1 MKNGKRLSA
10 LLLTLLLVF
19 TALQLPAAAEEATA
33 ISAASPA
40 IGADVGDT
48 VDLSAYTYG
57 GTALDEFTWTPVNG
71 GTLDGAEFEAAEK
84 GVYVFDGVKGD
95 ESFRLFIVVKAADE
109 TEYVLY
115 ENTFDDESALDDL
128 TVVEGAE
135 SALSIADG
143 KLSIKGT
150 SVRVLLPELYADFG
164 NYKIDVEA
172 TLQNPSDSSRWMSI
186 MFRAT
191 PSGLYYP
198 YYQMAIRS
206 NATAANG
213 VEFARRTP
221 ANAWD
226 VAYTSAYKEAID
238 PNKFYKFTVCAYD
251 GYVSES
257 INDELLIYGREL
269 TDRTAGRVGFQAN
282 NCTMVV
288 DSIKITLQNDIPDGP
303 PQKPA
308 LVNVRDFNTNIAT
321 TPTMVSFVETEA
333 DYNGITTDEP
343 ATAIFRLN
351 DEGKVTD
358 AEGKALATLD
368 ELYAKLENKVIAAF
382 NPTSE
387 KAVDALAA
395 YCEEKVIE
403 DVAVASTDVE
413 LINYAYE
420 QNYLI
425 RGIVL
430 FEEADYSEEGLLAI
444 REKVNANHAKVAI
457 LPYEGISKEVVEY
470 LQKLLV
476 TVWVNGPE
484 AESDTTF
491 MTQILSGANGIVVS
505 DRAAAEKCFT
515 EYFEENSFTRQ
526 ILIIG
531 HRGLPSKA
539 PENSIEGSK
548 LAYEAGADIV
558 ENDVY
563 ISKDGVVIVMHDGT
577 IDRTTN
583 GTGYIESMTYEQ
595 LQQYTL
601 NAVGGIEGAKIP
613 TLEDYFKEFGSLDKH
628 IFIEL
633 KSGNQ
638 NLLKPVVDLIREYDM
653 SSKVNFISFDTNQ
666 LARAQALAPE
676 ISVGY
681 LCSGLTNSNEPLESV
696 RAAISA
702 TQHYGST
709 FNQSGSGISEEFVT
723 ELSHRGITFWPWT
736 YNTQPT
742 LLEQYFWGI
751 NGFTTDYASWVTDTA
766 KSVKFQSDIDA
777 IGAGQSV
784 QLDFSAFTY
793 ADEETALGDKAEIVI
808 IDGGDNVT
816 LEGNTMTAKGEGS
829 VSFYCRY
836 KTSLSNRSLY
846 VCSDIVTLTTGGAGA
861 ESSTAVSESSETPG
875 TADNSVIIWV
885 VIGVIAVAAI
895 AGGVIAAAKK
905 KKA

>member
-1 MKNGKRLSA
+1 M
-10 LLLTLLLVF
+10 
-19 TALQLPAAAEEATA
+19 
-33 ISAASPA
+33 
-40 IGADVGDT
+40 GDT

-143 KLSIKGT
+143 KLSVKGT
-150 SVRVLLPELYADFG
+150 SVRALLPELYADFG

-191 PSGLYYP
+191 PDGLYYP

-213 VEFARRTP
+213 VEFAKRTP
-221 ANAWD
+221 ANGWD
-226 VAYTSAYKEAID
+226 VAYKSAYSEAID

-269 TDRTAGRVGFQAN
+269 TDRTAGRVGFPAN

-288 DSIKITLQNDIPDGP
+288 DSIKITLQNDVPDGP

-368 ELYAKLENKVIAAF
+368 ELYAKLENKIIAAF

-387 KAVDALAA
+387 KAIDALAA
-395 YCEEKVIE
+395 YCKEKVIE
-403 DVAVASTDVE
+403 DVAVASTDVK

-430 FEEADYSEEGLLAI
+430 FDEADYSEEGLLAI

-476 TVWVNGPE
+476 TVWVDAPE
-484 AESDTTF
+484 AESSTTY

-515 EYFEENSFTRQ
+515 EYFEKNSFTRQ

-563 ISKDGVVIVMHDGT
+563 ISKDGVVVVMHDGT

-583 GTGYIESMTYEQ
+583 GTGYIEAMTYEQ

-638 NLLKPVVDLIREYDM
+638 NLLKPVVELIRKYNM
-653 SSKVNFISFDTNQ
+653 TSKVSFISFDTNQ
-666 LARAQALAPE
+666 LARARALAPE

-681 LCSGLTNSNEPLESV
+681 LCSGLTNTNEPLESV

-702 TQHYGST
+702 TQHYS
-709 FNQSGSGISEEFVT
+709 SGLQPKRVGNN
-723 ELSHRGITFWPWT
+723 RGIRDGLSTADHVLALDL
-736 YNTQPT
+736 QHAADAARAV
-742 LLEQYFWGI
+742 LWGI
-751 NGFTTDYASWVTDTA
+751 NGFNRHASWVTNTA

-793 ADEETALGDKAEIVI
+793 ADKETALGDKAEIVI

-861 ESSTAVSESSETPG
+861 ESSTAVSDNSETPG

-885 VIGVIAVAAI
+885 VIGVIAVAVI
-895 AGGVIAAAKK
+895 AGVAIVAAKK